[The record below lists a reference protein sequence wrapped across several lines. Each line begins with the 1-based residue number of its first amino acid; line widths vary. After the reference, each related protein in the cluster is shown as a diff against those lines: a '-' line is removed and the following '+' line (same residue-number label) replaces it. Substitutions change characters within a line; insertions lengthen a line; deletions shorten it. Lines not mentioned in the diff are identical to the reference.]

1 MIYNTHNNVHF
12 LNQING
18 KIPRNGVIDKNT
30 INPHDL
36 YYQCS
41 KDGPDFLFV
50 KLGIR
55 DCGYEPLFPEKIKLL
70 SFQIKMNTLFKNNIG
85 VKRRK

>member
-18 KIPRNGVIDKNT
+18 KITRNGAIDKKT
-30 INPHDL
+30 INHHDL

-41 KDGPDFLFV
+41 KDGPDFLFGKLMFRDSRDEPCLTAKKHHYRV
-50 KLGIR
+50 KS
-55 DCGYEPLFPEKIKLL
+55 K
-70 SFQIKMNTLFKNNIG
+70 
-85 VKRRK
+85 